1 VDQLMSEQER
11 AGNREDKRLYS
22 RVRAEKQKVVLAQ
35 YERLRPF
42 LDERGRRLWA
52 ANEAIGFGKGG
63 IRAVAE
69 ALGMSPVTIIAG
81 AKELRGEGRE
91 QANLMAR
98 RQRRSGGG
106 RKSLASKHP
115 EIVRAIE
122 AIVDPS
128 TRGDPMAPLKWTSKS
143 LKKIQEELSRAGY
156 KASLDSISKIL
167 REQLGYTLQALKKT
181 REGSSHEDRN
191 AQFEHLNQKCKDFQD
206 RQQPVISVDA
216 KKKELVGEFKNPGRE
231 WQPKG
236 QPEEVLSHDF
246 EDKKLGKAIPYGV
259 YDIGQNQGWVSVGI
273 DHDTAQFAVQSI
285 GSWWNQM
292 GRVTYPDATELLIT
306 ADAGG
311 SNGYRTRLWKREI
324 QRLADA
330 SGLTISVCHLPPGT
344 SKWNKIEH
352 RMFCHISQ
360 NWRGRPLISL
370 ETVVNLIA
378 NTQTSKGLII
388 QSALDQSTYE
398 KGIKISNEEMAGF
411 SISPDDFHGEW
422 NYSVHPQKADVK

>member
-1 VDQLMSEQER
+1 MSNQEWK
-11 AGNREDKRLYS
+11 GGLEDTRLYS
-22 RVRAEKQKVVLAQ
+22 KVRAEKQKVVLTQ

-69 ALGMSPVTIIAG
+69 ALRMSPVTIIAG
-81 AKELRGEGRE
+81 VRELRGECRQEPELVVG
-91 QANLMAR
+91 

-106 RKSLASKHP
+106 RKTLASKHP
-115 EIVRAIE
+115 EIVGAIE

-143 LKKIQEELSRAGY
+143 LKKIQDELGRAGY
-156 KASLDSISKIL
+156 KASADAISKIL

-191 AQFEHLNQKCKDFQD
+191 AQFEHLNQKCREFQD
-206 RQQPVISVDA
+206 RSQPVISVDA
-216 KKKELVGEFKNPGRE
+216 KKKELVGDFKNAGRE

-236 QPEEVLSHDF
+236 QPEEVRGHDF

-273 DHDTAQFAVQSI
+273 DHDTAQFAIQSI

-292 GRVTYPDATELLIT
+292 GRLTYPAATELLIT

-311 SNGYRTRLWKREI
+311 SNGYRARLWKREL
-324 QRLADA
+324 QRLADE
-330 SGLTISVCHLPPGT
+330 SGLNITVCHLPPGT

-360 NWRGRPLISL
+360 NWRGRPLVSL

-378 NTQTSKGLII
+378 NTRTSKGLTI

-398 KGIKISNEEMAGF
+398 KGIKISDEEMAGLR
-411 SISPDDFHGEW
+411 ISPADFHGEW
-422 NYSVHPQKADVK
+422 NYSVHPRKGAA

>member
-1 VDQLMSEQER
+1 MSDQEWKGSQE
-11 AGNREDKRLYS
+11 DSRLYS
-22 RVRAEKQKVVLAQ
+22 KVRAERQKVVRAQ

-42 LDERGRRLWA
+42 LDERCRRLWA

-69 ALGMSPVTIIAG
+69 ALRMSPVTIIAG
-81 AKELRGEGRE
+81 IKELQGEGTKRPDP
-91 QANLMAR
+91 MAR

-143 LKKIQEELSRAGY
+143 LKKIQEELGRAGY
-156 KASLDSISKIL
+156 KASPDSISKIL
-167 REQLGYTLQALKKT
+167 REQLGYTLQVLKKT

-191 AQFEHLNQKCKDFQD
+191 AQFEHLNRKCGDFQD
-206 RQQPVISVDA
+206 RRQPVISVDT
-216 KKKELVGEFKNPGRE
+216 KKKELVGDFKNAGRE

-236 QPEEVLSHDF
+236 QPEEVRSHDF
-246 EDKKLGKAIPYGV
+246 EDKQLGKAIPYGV
-259 YDIGQNQGWVSVGI
+259 YDIGQNQGWVSVGM

-292 GRVTYPDATELLIT
+292 GRLTYPEARELLIT

-311 SNGYRTRLWKREI
+311 SNGYRTRLWKREL
-324 QRLADA
+324 QRLADE

-378 NTQTSKGLII
+378 NTQTSKGLTI
-388 QSALDQSTYE
+388 QSVLDQGTYE
-398 KGIKISNEEMAGF
+398 KGIKISDEEMAELC
-411 SISPDDFHGEW
+411 ISPDDFHGEW
-422 NYSVHPQKADVK
+422 NYSVHPRKAEAK